1 MLSVLAPIFG
11 NPVSVTKKISLTTM
25 TPDRAKE
32 NGSNGEE
39 GVNGAAVATDVIR
52 ITGRKDNCEA
62 AKEALISLVPINIE
76 VSFDVCLWYCVD
88 CSFGRH
94 CSSVDEMA
102 KHPN

>member
-1 MLSVLAPIFG
+1 
-11 NPVSVTKKISLTTM
+11 VSATKKSLTTL

-52 ITGRKDNCEA
+52 ITGRNDNCEA

-76 VSFDVCLWYCVD
+76 VSFEIWYSVI
-88 CSFGRH
+88 
-94 CSSVDEMA
+94 SSTCHLA
-102 KHPN
+102 